1 MEQAVTGIERR
12 VHRRFDLALPM
23 KIRVKTQVVVPSMLE
38 AASKDISARGIYF
51 DIHGDF
57 DLGSEL
63 ECEVTLP
70 PELCHGNS
78 IQVRCRGR
86 IVRVERRDSDDVVG
100 VAASI
105 EDYEFVKSL

>member
-1 MEQAVTGIERR
+1 MEKAVTGIERR
-12 VHRRFDLALPM
+12 IHRRFDLALPM
-23 KIRVKTQVVVPSMLE
+23 RVRVRAEVVAPPIIE
-38 AASKDISARGIYF
+38 AATKDISARGIYF
-51 DIHGDF
+51 SVPADF
-57 DLGSEL
+57 DLGGEM

-86 IVRVERRDSDDVVG
+86 IVRVERRDGDDSIG
-100 VAASI
+100 VAATI